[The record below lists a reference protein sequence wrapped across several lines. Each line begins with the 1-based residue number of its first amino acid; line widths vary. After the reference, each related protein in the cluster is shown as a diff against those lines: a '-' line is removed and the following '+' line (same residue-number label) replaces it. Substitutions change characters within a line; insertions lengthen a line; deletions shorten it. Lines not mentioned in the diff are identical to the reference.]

1 MTFNTFR
8 LLSIIEGL
16 SLLFLLFVAM
26 PAKYQFNITGIVPIA
41 GITHGCL
48 WLAYVVLSLVVSHQ
62 QKWSVGFWVA
72 TLGASVVP
80 FACFILERKLKPMT
94 SLGNT

>member
-1 MTFNTFR
+1 MPLKVFR

-41 GITHGCL
+41 GMTHGCL
-48 WLAYVVLSLVVSHQ
+48 WLAYVVLSLVVSHLH
-62 QKWSVGFWVA
+62 KWSVGFWLT
-72 TLGASVVP
+72 TLGASIVP
-80 FACFILERKLKPMT
+80 FACFILDKKLKSMT
-94 SLGNT
+94 VTH

>member
-1 MTFNTFR
+1 MTFKSFR
-8 LLSIIEGL
+8 VLSIIEGL

-48 WLAYVVLSLVVSHQ
+48 WLAYVCLSLVVSHQ
-62 QKWSVGFWVA
+62 QKWSVFFWLAV
-72 TLGASVVP
+72 LVASVLP
-80 FACFILERKLKPMT
+80 FACFILDRKLKPMA
-94 SLGNT
+94 S

>member
-1 MTFNTFR
+1 MPLKVFR

-41 GITHGCL
+41 GMTHGCL
-48 WLAYVVLSLVVSHQ
+48 WLSYVVLSLAVSHQ
-62 QKWSVGFWVA
+62 QKWSVGFWLA
-72 TLGASVVP
+72 ALGASVVP
-80 FACFILERKLKPMT
+80 FACFVLDRKLKSMT
-94 SLGNT
+94 VTH